1 MRRLADVFR
10 SEFLLVVL
18 ATALPVWLASA
29 VLLYNA
35 EIDARALVE
44 RDSAAA
50 ASAVMVAIDRDV
62 AAAIVLAETL
72 ATSQSLLEGDLAR
85 FTVRASGAIQR
96 SGVGSNVVLSDAS
109 GQQVLNTLQP
119 FGQPLP
125 RHGNPKIVQV
135 VFATAKPV
143 ISDLY
148 IGGLMHRPVLSVE
161 VPVIRDGTVIYDLSI
176 GLFPERKSAI
186 LRQQHLPAGWIAG
199 VIDSTGTI
207 IARSQNEAQ
216 LVGQKATPA
225 FLQAIAQHP
234 AGGGNKLL
242 AQRTNDGVSV
252 STAWARSEF
261 SGWTV
266 AVGVPTAEL
275 TDRVWRF
282 LALSIVCTLAMIV
295 INLAMAAA
303 IGRRLEART
312 IESTTARVAQQGVE
326 EAARARGSYFA
337 YLSHELRTPL
347 MAVSGCAEGIATRS
361 RDTKVLDYCERIDG
375 SVNHIVDIIEQIQ
388 SYARHEAGELKLHKR
403 PLDVADEVQS
413 SADLLEGIAGQAGVE
428 VQCQID
434 QRIPPL
440 NADEVRLRQI
450 LLNLLSNAI
459 KFTPRGGTVTI
470 SAGQVGTDCM
480 IRVADTG
487 IGISAEDLP
496 RIVLPFAQV
505 ENAQTGK
512 RRGTGLGLP
521 LSKGLVEQHGGT
533 LTLASEPGVGTT
545 VTVRLPGLAVLDQ
558 QSGTGS
564 ERSTSGQRAEL
575 AKIGS

>member
-1 MRRLADVFR
+1 MRRLAGIFR
-10 SEFLLVVL
+10 SQFLLVVL

-44 RDSAAA
+44 RDSAATA
-50 ASAVMVAIDRDV
+50 RSVMVAIDRDV
-62 AAAIVLAETL
+62 AAAIVLAQTL
-72 ATSQSLLEGDLAR
+72 ATSESVLEGDLAR
-85 FTVRASGAIQR
+85 FSVRARDAIQR

-119 FGQPLP
+119 VGQPLP
-125 RHGNPKIVQV
+125 HHGNPKLVEM
-135 VFATAKPV
+135 VFATAQPV

-148 IGGLMHRPVLSVE
+148 IGGLSHRPVLSVE

-186 LRQQHLPAGWIAG
+186 LREQHLPDGWIAG
-199 VIDSTGTI
+199 VIDSAGTI
-207 IARSQNEAQ
+207 IARSQDESRF
-216 LVGQKATPA
+216 VGQKAPQA
-225 FLQAIAQHP
+225 FLHAIAQEP
-234 AGGGNKLL
+234 VAAGTTAG
-242 AQRTNDGVSV
+242 RTIDGVSV
-252 STAWARSEF
+252 STAWARSDV

-282 LALSIVCTLAMIV
+282 LALSVVCTLALIV

-326 EAARARGSYFA
+326 EAARARSSYFA

-347 MAVSGCAEGIATRS
+347 MAVSGCAEAIAGRS
-361 RDTKVLDYCERIDG
+361 QDAKVQDYCERIDG
-375 SVNHIVDIIEQIQ
+375 SVNHITDIIEQIQ

-403 PLDVADEVQS
+403 PLDVADEVQN
-413 SADLLEGIAGQAGVE
+413 SADLVEGIARQAGVE
-428 VQCQID
+428 VQCQIE

-470 SAGQVGTDCM
+470 SAGQVGTDCV

-558 QSGTGS
+558 QSGGGS
-564 ERSTSGQRAEL
+564 ESSTPGQHAEL
-575 AKIGS
+575 AKLGS

>member
-85 FTVRASGAIQR
+85 FAVRASGAIQR

-361 RDTKVLDYCERIDG
+361 RDAKVLDYCERIDG

>member
-1 MRRLADVFR
+1 MRRLATIFR

-18 ATALPVWLASA
+18 ATALPVWLGSA

-44 RDSAAA
+44 RDAGATARS
-50 ASAVMVAIDRDV
+50 VMVAIDRDV
-62 AAAIVLAETL
+62 AAATVLAETL

-85 FTVRASGAIQR
+85 FYVRASNAIQR
-96 SGVGSNVVLSDAS
+96 SGVGSNLVLSDAS
-109 GQQVLNTLQP
+109 GQQVLNTLQQ

-125 RHGNPKIVQV
+125 RHGNPNIVQT
-135 VFATAKPV
+135 VFATAKPM

-148 IGGLMHRPVLSVE
+148 IGGLMRRPVLSVE
-161 VPVIRDGTVIYDLSI
+161 VPVIRDDKVIYDLSI

-186 LRQQHLPAGWIAG
+186 LRQQRLPAGWIAG
-199 VIDSTGTI
+199 VIDSTGSI
-207 IARSQNEAQ
+207 IARSQDESRF
-216 LVGQKATPA
+216 VGQKATQA
-225 FLQAIAQHP
+225 FLQAIAQKP
-234 AGGGNKLL
+234 VGAGTTAG
-242 AQRTNDGVSV
+242 RTLEGVSV
-252 STAWARSEF
+252 STAWARSDV

-266 AVGVPTAEL
+266 AVSVPSAEL

-282 LALSIVCTLAMIV
+282 LALSVACTLALIV

-312 IESTTARVAQQGVE
+312 IESTTARVGQQGVE
-326 EAARARGSYFA
+326 EAARARSSYFA

-347 MAVSGCAEGIATRS
+347 MAVSGCAERIATRS
-361 RDTKVLDYCERIDG
+361 QDAKVLDYCERIDRNT
-375 SVNHIVDIIEQIQ
+375 NHIIDIIEQIQ
-388 SYARHEAGELKLHKR
+388 SYARHEAGEVKLHKT

-413 SADLLEGIAGQAGVE
+413 SVDLLEGIARQAGVE
-428 VQCQID
+428 VQCKID
-434 QRIPPL
+434 ERIPPL

-450 LLNLLSNAI
+450 LINLLSNAI
-459 KFTPRGGTVTI
+459 KFTSRGGTVTI
-470 SAGQVGTDCM
+470 SAGQVGTDCV

-487 IGISAEDLP
+487 IGISANDLP

-521 LSKGLVEQHGGT
+521 LSKGLVEQHGGS
-533 LTLASEPGVGTT
+533 LTLASVPGFGTT
-545 VTVRLPGLAVLDQ
+545 VTVRLPSLAVLDQ
-558 QSGTGS
+558 QTAVEPESKASGPH
-564 ERSTSGQRAEL
+564 AEL
-575 AKIGS
+575 AKVGS